1 VILVKAHRSTPN
13 FSKQT
18 GPVNLAEL
26 VPAGAGGVLMMIRL
40 PQSAMWI
47 WFSPS

>member
-26 VPAGAGGVLMMIRL
+26 VPAGAGSVLMMNRLQLSAIR
-40 PQSAMWI
+40 I